1 MLCFLSTFARS
12 SSFLIRLIVICIDLY
27 KDPGDQ
33 REEEMSAT
41 NQVNFNKCMKCK
53 LPGTLMRTFTAPSGF
68 CSCDHLFCHE
78 CFMIKN
84 KNSNV
89 SVFCPCCNLQF
100 FKNATSKKEAALI
113 GEGVLLCSQLVATL
127 RSVTVEEYSVI
138 LSSIDILERALALN
152 HSNVLSL
159 MFIIRCY
166 DKAAGYCVGNRN
178 EAGVNDADVV
188 EVYYAFLRK
197 LHDHCIELFKVCFDK
212 NKKSII
218 DNIDVYYHLIGHAFN
233 VFSNYYHSVKYY
245 ELAYNYTLKINNNK
259 ASLMYKELIT
269 EAKANLHLQPKLRFK
284 VGDEVEITND
294 SGEWQRGTVVKLYYR
309 EKCYSLDYNAPY
321 RVAITEG
328 SKVCHICAKEDVD
341 RYVRKVGA
349 KAIQETRYQSKLDAK
364 VDELAYVYC
373 SQDFIREVFTELQ
386 LDQDFCRCLRQ
397 IGKIKLS
404 LAVLYTYRMLVM
416 YSQPLVRTDSGYHI
430 PTVSEVVG
438 GFKEYLAPCVKADFK
453 CKPLGCN
460 TATVAEAD
468 YIVFQHL
475 DHFFD
480 EQSLSTA
487 YGTYPLTRGR
497 DELTRMTFFSYLD
510 LYYSYNLSAR
520 DLGPAVDYIALI
532 QNGFSLPLPAMF
544 RSASATA
551 GLTAVGSRAQF
562 NPLMGA
568 LGEAADRAKDPEV
581 C

>member
-1 MLCFLSTFARS
+1 ML
-12 SSFLIRLIVICIDLY
+12 
-27 KDPGDQ
+27 
-33 REEEMSAT
+33 
-41 NQVNFNKCMKCK
+41 
-53 LPGTLMRTFTAPSGF
+53 
-68 CSCDHLFCHE
+68 
-78 CFMIKN
+78 KN

-100 FKNATSKKEAALI
+100 FKNATSKRESALI

-127 RSVTVEEYSVI
+127 SSVTVEEYSVI

-152 HSNVLSL
+152 YNNVLSL

-178 EAGVNDADVV
+178 EAGVCDADVV
-188 EVYYAFLRK
+188 EIYYAFLRK

-212 NKKSII
+212 NKKPII

-233 VFSNYYHSVKYY
+233 VFSNFYQAVKYY
-245 ELAYNYTLKINNNK
+245 ELAYVYTLKINNNK
-259 ASLMYKELIT
+259 ASLKYKELIT
-269 EAKANLHLQPKLRFK
+269 DAKASLDQQPKLRFK
-284 VGDEVEITND
+284 VGDEVEVNEG
-294 SGEWQRGTVVKLYYR
+294 GEWQRGTVVELYYR
-309 EKCYSLDYNAPY
+309 EKSYSLDYNAPY
-321 RVAITEG
+321 RVATVVAG
-328 SKVCHICAKEDVD
+328 RSSHVCAKEDVD

-349 KAIQETRYQSKLDAK
+349 KAIQETRYQGKLDAK
-364 VDELAYVYC
+364 VEELAYVYC
-373 SQDFIREVFTELQ
+373 SQAFIQEVYAELQ
-386 LDQDFCRCLRQ
+386 LDQDFCQRLCQ
-397 IGKIKLS
+397 IGKINLS

-430 PTVSEVVG
+430 LTVNEVVG
-438 GFKEYLAPCVKADFK
+438 GFKEYLAPCTQPGFK
-453 CKPLGCN
+453 PRPLGCN
-460 TATVAEAD
+460 TDTVAEAD

-480 EQSLSTA
+480 EQSLSKA

-520 DLGPAVDYIALI
+520 DIGAAVDYIALI
-532 QNGFSLPLPAMF
+532 QNGFSLLLPAMF
-544 RSASATA
+544 RSDSATA
-551 GLTAVGSRAQF
+551 GLAAVGSRAQF

-568 LGEAADRAKDPEV
+568 LGEAADRAKHPEV